1 MKTITKNFLTIFL
14 FASSFIFGQ
23 NLELYLGESLANVK
37 KLMDQEKIDY
47 REGLDKLKLP
57 YLIYKEESDNVY
69 MAISVHFDKKNGNDF
84 VSKKVLISMPYNSYL
99 DQEAFKGFASIL
111 EQKGYEKLSDTTK
124 LNYTNVFKSL
134 KNDSHKKEHYVYMY
148 LHNFNKTGD
157 FSKNDFSYVVG
168 FVEDLALISK

>member
-47 REGLDKLKLP
+47 IEGLDELKLP
-57 YLIYKEESDNVY
+57 YLFYKEESGNQYV
-69 MAISVHFDKKNGNDF
+69 IITVHFDKKNGNDF
-84 VSKKVLISMPYNSYL
+84 VSKNVMITMPYNTYL
-99 DQEAFKGFASIL
+99 DKLVVKGFTRGL
-111 EQKGYEKLSDTTK
+111 DQKGYEKLSDTTK
-124 LNYTNVFKSL
+124 LDFTNVYKSL

-148 LHNFNKTGD
+148 LYNINETDDSSKDD
-157 FSKNDFSYVVG
+157 FWYFVF